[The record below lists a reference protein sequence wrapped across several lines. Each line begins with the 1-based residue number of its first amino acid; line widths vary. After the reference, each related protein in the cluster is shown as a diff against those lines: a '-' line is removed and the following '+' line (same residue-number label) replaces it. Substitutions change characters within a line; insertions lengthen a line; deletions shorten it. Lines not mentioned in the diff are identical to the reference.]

1 VNFADHQLSAQ
12 SSIISFVEG
21 SGKLGRLG
29 DQSPGASSATLD
41 GMFEFRHPHHSP
53 FVLDPASGHQ
63 YTADACRLGRRSTA
77 RRCAARY
84 SHLKKRMAR

>member
-29 DQSPGASSATLD
+29 DQSPSASSATLD
-41 GMFEFRHPHHSP
+41 GMFEFRHP
-53 FVLDPASGHQ
+53 
-63 YTADACRLGRRSTA
+63 RITA
-77 RRCAARY
+77 RSSWTRRAGTSTPLMPAGSAADLQLGAAPR
-84 SHLKKRMAR
+84 AIPT